1 MKKMLLTLSA
11 CAVFLSGCSTPQS
24 PTVSTDS
31 IQSVLVVPMM
41 SGDQSKQ
48 ELLQAIQSKTA
59 NALKKKG
66 YGVSSGSVLST
77 GLDSSSLEK
86 LAQQTG
92 TDAILLARL
101 EGVQSNYAVL
111 GTYSKVS
118 MHYRLYDKNGDLL
131 IEKTYKA
138 DSLPNSQADDW
149 KVALVADVIAS
160 AYYKAKPPYEQLLDE
175 VSEKFVKNLPNKTRQ

>member
-1 MKKMLLTLSA
+1 MQKMLLTLSA

-66 YGVSSGSVLST
+66 YGVSSGSVPST

-92 TDAILLARL
+92 TDAI
-101 EGVQSNYAVL
+101 VQSNYAVL